1 MGFIFDSL
9 RLLDLVD
16 IFLVAFLIFQVYKL
30 VRGTV
35 AVNIFYGVFLI
46 YLLWLVV
53 RALNMQLLGSI
64 LGQVIG
70 LGLIAL
76 LIVFQQEVRRFL
88 LVLGTRY
95 FRRGKISFD
104 HLFQLGG
111 QRESGWDFESIVSA
125 CEKLSE
131 KRTGALL
138 VLAKKSEL
146 RAFAETGC
154 RVDAIISAGLIETI
168 FCKEGPLH
176 DGGVIMARNRISAA
190 GCILPV
196 SDNPSVSA
204 GLGLRHR
211 AALGMSES
219 SDSFVI
225 VVSEETGNI
234 SYANLGEMVEKTN
247 GKELRRVLPLVLGD
261 ATFS

>member
-1 MGFIFDSL
+1 MGFLFETV
-9 RLLDLVD
+9 RLIDLIDVL
-16 IFLVAFLIFQVYKL
+16 LVALLIFQVYKL

-95 FRRGKISFD
+95 FRNGRISFD
-104 HLFQLGG
+104 HLFQLKS
-111 QRESGWDFESIVSA
+111 QYTSGWDFEPIIKA
-125 CEKLSE
+125 CERLS
-131 KRTGALL
+131 KTKTGALL

-154 RVDAIISAGLIETI
+154 EVDASISSELIESI
-168 FCKEGPLH
+168 FRKDGPLH
-176 DGGVIMARNRISAA
+176 DGGMILARNRISAA
-190 GCILPV
+190 RCVLPV
-196 SDNPSVSA
+196 SDNPSIPV

-211 AALGMSES
+211 AAVGMSEN

-225 VVSEETGNI
+225 VVSEETGHI
-234 SYANLGEMVEKTN
+234 SYANQGQLTGNVT
-247 GKELRRVLPLVLGD
+247 GDLLRKVLSRILGD
-261 ATFS
+261 STFS